1 MITETT
7 AISCAAF
14 GALSTGLGIAAGI
27 GWMRCARLLDASEE
41 ALNIARYETDLA
53 NGMADHFSIEMALA
67 EQNAA
72 IVTAER
78 DKCKLR
84 AEQYAS
90 AWGRVMRLLR
100 LAESA
105 NKELRTA
112 QLRAELTAS
121 VAEADRLAA

>member
-14 GALSTGLGIAAGI
+14 GALSTGLLISAGI
-27 GWMRCARLLDASEE
+27 GWIRCARMLASEIDRAE
-41 ALNIARYETDLA
+41 AFRRCLDKEEARSDRLLIALNDKVIAWAAAT
-53 NGMADHFSIEMALA
+53 AD
-67 EQNAA
+67 
-72 IVTAER
+72 R

-100 LAESA
+100 LAEAA
-105 NKELRTA
+105 NHELRTN
-112 QLRAELTAS
+112 QLQREVAS
-121 VAEADRLAA
+121 STQKLRRVA